1 MKPVFDENGLA
12 TVPGDMRCFYYDAE
26 TSEYTGWS
34 DEYINT
40 GVSMPACSTGIDLA
54 KTFREEWQ
62 YLQVRDGAMKK
73 TIAMR
78 LFTQSKMA
86 QLLQW
91 IISVPSKTVMSRFH
105 R

>member
-40 GVSMPACSTGIDLA
+40 GVSMPPVPLVLTLA
-54 KTFREEWQ
+54 KTFRKSGSI
-62 YLQVRDGAMKK
+62 YG
-73 TIAMR
+73 
-78 LFTQSKMA
+78 
-86 QLLQW
+86 
-91 IISVPSKTVMSRFH
+91 
-105 R
+105 